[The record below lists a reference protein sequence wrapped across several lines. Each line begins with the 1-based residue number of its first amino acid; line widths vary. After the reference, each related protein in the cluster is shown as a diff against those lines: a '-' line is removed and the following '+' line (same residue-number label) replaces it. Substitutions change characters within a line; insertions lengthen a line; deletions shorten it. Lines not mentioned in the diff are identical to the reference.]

1 MSSTSSGQPIT
12 KSLSKVILVVL
23 ILTLIPVMAFSAQ
36 KVTGGSVCK
45 VYKQKVTNQNKVYTC
60 IKSGKKLVWNKGVVV
75 TPTPTPTPTPT
86 HTASPSPTPSPTLA
100 TSILSNI
107 SSYLNVASC
116 KLINGDNQI
125 GVNQSFQQNP
135 HRVRNNKPIRALI
148 FPIDFPDLVGNSDPL
163 KDFAYVTKGVSDY
176 FKEMSD
182 GKSIFS
188 WTIYPKFVRY
198 GNNVADSNLGGR
210 NTSGYGKF
218 SAEAM
223 RMAMQTVE
231 ISAYDLIVYAPP
243 LTTTRAQI
251 AIGPAF
257 VSNSSTQINA
267 TMLDGQSYDAKFPY
281 TTAHEIGHLMGLA
294 DLYNFDAANEAATTG
309 AQNAND
315 LQFKYMGIFDLMN
328 WAGGAGVE
336 LTAWN
341 RWLIDLIGDDQI
353 RCIPSSS
360 TTTLLTPVEIGGG
373 IKGAVIPLSTTEAIV
388 IESRRALRYDKGMSK
403 TSEGVLVYKVNTSI
417 SSGFGPMR
425 VVGRLGSTDIW
436 LRDAPLKLKERLEV
450 NGYTIVVIENGEFG
464 DVIKVTKN

>member
-1 MSSTSSGQPIT
+1 MNKRVSSVVSLLVLSSILSTPAFSAVKAGAACTKTGSTSTSSG
-12 KSLSKVILVVL
+12 KK
-23 ILTLIPVMAFSAQ
+23 F
-36 KVTGGSVCK
+36 
-45 VYKQKVTNQNKVYTC
+45 TC
-60 IKSGKKLVWNKGVVV
+60 IKSGKKMVWDKGVAIVYAK
-75 TPTPTPTPTPT
+75 PTPAPVPTPAQA
-86 HTASPSPTPSPTLA
+86 ASPSPTPTPTMA
-100 TSILSNI
+100 TSILTNT
-107 SSYLNVASC
+107 SSYLNISSC
-116 KLINGDNQI
+116 KLINGSNQI

-135 HRVRNNKPIRALI
+135 YRVRNNKPIRALI
-148 FPIDFPDLVGNSDPL
+148 FPIDFPDLVGYSDPL
-163 KDFAYVTKGVSDY
+163 KDFAYVTEGVSDY

-182 GKSIFS
+182 GRSIFS

-198 GNNVADSNLGGR
+198 GNNVADANLGGR
-210 NTSGYGKF
+210 TTSGYGKF

-223 RMAMQTVE
+223 RMAMQTVD

-243 LTTTRAQI
+243 LNTTRAQI

-257 VSNSSTQINA
+257 VSNSSNQINA

-294 DLYNFDAANEAATTG
+294 DLYNFDAANEAAATG

-360 TTTLLTPVEIGGG
+360 TTTLLTPMEIGGG

-388 IESRRALRYDKGMSK
+388 IESRRALRYDKSMAKS
-403 TSEGVLVYKVNTSI
+403 SEGVLVYKVNTST
-417 SSGFGPMR
+417 SSGLGPMR
-425 VVGRLGSTDIW
+425 VVGRPGSTDIW
-436 LRDAPLKLKERLEV
+436 LRDAPLKLNESRMID
-450 NGYTIVVIENGEFG
+450 GYLIKVVESGVFG
-464 DVIKVTKN
+464 DVIEVNKNG